1 MESKMIKRMYANS
14 ILYIKM
20 NALIL
25 KKDEILHYFRSDVKA
40 VIIL

>member
-1 MESKMIKRMYANS
+1 
-14 ILYIKM
+14 M

-40 VIIL
+40 VIILWYVVR